1 MSDMPQ
7 EIALFQKVKNEAARK
22 RLNIKAA
29 FFWFTGDE
37 ALALSHMTI
46 AMYAAGYKPED
57 FAKAIRVN
65 LPIVDDL
72 PEEGVFDT
80 TFCDRY
86 QLGDDGMTFGLI
98 PGAAPITPAG
108 EKIVEGT
115 DTTIV
120 DGVDTIT
127 GEIVDKT
134 TFDSAENSG
143 NDGLDVDENDDEYT
157 RYPIV
162 QMPFRKQLLSQFT
175 SNALR
180 HHLTQTEHKEIV
192 GLEMDT
198 DNGYVQNLILAAES
212 VEGIKRLDMPFLWK
226 YTKAMRD
233 VFDPEKRHELSLMLH
248 FSKAWIE
255 TTHIDRGTLVK
266 EWIAGN
272 RISKVLPPNAPEKKE
287 ELPTVTAERYKRAV
301 AQSIYNLNVESC
313 IARMYPD
320 AEPGSITIE
329 QLKAAKNLIDSRD
342 DIQAK
347 VIKVISKINDIMD
360 YDVLSIFG
368 VTRAIDW
375 SDCLNIGPVVLRNQ
389 ARDWLTENGIY
400 SNGKKSKGY
409 SEWEEPHADRDNT
422 EPSREDVDK
431 MLAEQRGEFVEGI
444 SDPNDPKW
452 VKTEVDKPE
461 EKTEL
466 VTKVADGI
474 FDVSALMQNSATHGT
489 KKAAETT
496 TNVQMEETVSDEKQ
510 AGDEVQPGES
520 DLGTGEASNTGQQ
533 ADVNQ
538 NADSVSQNSDSV
550 NQTEPVLAQTEPEAQ
565 SDEPAVTYPTHFEPG
580 RYENLPNEVYHSANG
595 ISSTQL
601 KDVRISPMYYY
612 GRHIAKTIP
621 REQND
626 AMLRGTI
633 IHSYVLE
640 PEKFESEFA
649 VPEEVPAE
657 VVSTSGDLVSI
668 IKEYNAG
675 LPSLATPD
683 ELKAYIEE
691 LNKTLTPPLSLS
703 GSADETANLYM
714 SLPVDFQRIPDGTK
728 HTASAQK
735 ACIKEYNASLQPLLK
750 VSGTREQLLDQ
761 IATIDPEYA
770 EKERAKFIPYNVS
783 GTKEQ
788 LTEIVRAIRPD
799 VVTADDWHQRQE
811 EASQGKTMISLDM
824 YAQAKNIS
832 SALQAHPSASRLL
845 NHPSRQ
851 SEISYFGFDEETGL
865 EIRVRPDLEI
875 TLPHARIGGDL
886 KTTSLG
892 YVKQEDLKARLHR
905 EIISRG
911 YHLSAAM
918 YCDTAEL
925 DQFFWIFVNRDEGY
939 HWIAV
944 VEASP
949 DLLELGRKEY
959 RRALRTINDCTMSG
973 NWPAPITD
981 DYTDELN
988 DFDLRRL
995 ETLGAM

>member
-29 FFWFTGDE
+29 FFWCTSKKE
-37 ALALSHMTI
+37 SLALSRMAL
-46 AMYAAGYKPED
+46 AMDEAGFDDED
-57 FAKAIRVN
+57 FARPIRVN

-120 DGVDTIT
+120 DGVDTTT

-134 TFDSAENSG
+134 TFDTAGNSA
-143 NDGLDVDENDDEYT
+143 NDDLDIDENDDEDT

-162 QMPFRKQLLSQFT
+162 QMSFRKQLLAQFT
-175 SNALR
+175 SDALR
-180 HHLTQTEHKEIV
+180 YHLTQAEHKEVV

-212 VEGIKRLDMPFLWK
+212 VDNIKKLDMPFLWK
-226 YTKAMRD
+226 YTKAVRD
-233 VFDPEKRHELSLMLH
+233 VFDTEKRHELSLVLQ
-248 FSKAWIE
+248 FTKIWAE
-255 TTHIDRGTLVK
+255 TSHIDRGILVR
-266 EWIAGN
+266 EWAAGN
-272 RISKVLPPNAPEKKE
+272 RINGVQRTDSGTNADGGYVTDRGEGAHHTLDSLDLEIACATLPMDFNPHEIPGSILRRAKEIIAKKE
-287 ELPTVTAERYKRAV
+287 EPWK
-301 AQSIYNLNVESC
+301 S
-313 IARMYPD
+313 
-320 AEPGSITIE
+320 
-329 QLKAAKNLIDSRD
+329 
-342 DIQAK
+342 
-347 VIKVISKINDIMD
+347 
-360 YDVLSIFG
+360 
-368 VTRAIDW
+368 W
-375 SDCLNIGPVVLRNQ
+375 SFILRNIPGILGVNRF
-389 ARDWLTENGIY
+389 AIFNLLRIAPENIHENAVKHLEFVVATMTEEFNKAMELLPLRTVEQEL
-400 SNGKKSKGY
+400 SQ
-409 SEWEEPHADRDNT
+409 D
-422 EPSREDVDK
+422 DVGK
-431 MLAEQRGEFVEGI
+431 MLAAQRGEFVEGI

-452 VKTEVDKPE
+452 VKTEIGKPE
-461 EKTEL
+461 EKAEL

-496 TNVQMEETVSDEKQ
+496 SNVQVQETDSDEKQ
-510 AGDEVQPGES
+510 AGDALHTGES
-520 DLGTGEASNTGQQ
+520 DLGTGEESNTGQQ

-538 NADSVSQNSDSV
+538 NMDSVSQNSDSV
-550 NQTEPVLAQTEPEAQ
+550 NHIEQKSPEVVPEPQPVW
-565 SDEPAVTYPTHFEPG
+565 PTHFEPG

-649 VPEEVPAE
+649 VPAEVPAE

-761 IATIDPEYA
+761 IATINPEYA

-788 LTEIVRAIRPD
+788 LTEIVRTIRPD
-799 VVTADDWHQRQE
+799 VVTADDWHQQQE

-832 SALQAHPSASRLL
+832 AALQAHPSASRLL
-845 NHPSRQ
+845 THPSRQ
-851 SEISYFGFDEETGL
+851 SEVSYFGFDEETGL

-892 YVKQEDLKARLHR
+892 YVKQDELKARLHR
-905 EIISRG
+905 EIISRD

-973 NWPAPITD
+973 NWPAPITE

-995 ETLGAM
+995 EALGSL

>member
-1 MSDMPQ
+1 MS
-7 EIALFQKVKNEAARK
+7 
-22 RLNIKAA
+22 
-29 FFWFTGDE
+29 
-37 ALALSHMTI
+37 
-46 AMYAAGYKPED
+46 
-57 FAKAIRVN
+57 
-65 LPIVDDL
+65 
-72 PEEGVFDT
+72 
-80 TFCDRY
+80 
-86 QLGDDGMTFGLI
+86 
-98 PGAAPITPAG
+98 
-108 EKIVEGT
+108 
-115 DTTIV
+115 
-120 DGVDTIT
+120 
-127 GEIVDKT
+127 
-134 TFDSAENSG
+134 
-143 NDGLDVDENDDEYT
+143 
-157 RYPIV
+157 
-162 QMPFRKQLLSQFT
+162 FRKQLLAQFT
-175 SNALR
+175 SDALR
-180 HHLTQTEHKEIV
+180 YHLTQAEHKEVV

-212 VEGIKRLDMPFLWK
+212 VDKIKKLDMPFLWK
-226 YTKAMRD
+226 YTKAVRD
-233 VFDPEKRHELSLMLH
+233 VFDTEKRHELSLVLQ
-248 FSKAWIE
+248 FTKIWAE
-255 TTHIDRGTLVK
+255 TSHIDRGILVR
-266 EWIAGN
+266 EWAAGN
-272 RISKVLPPNAPEKKE
+272 RINGVQRTDSGTNADGGYVTDRGEGAHHTLDSLDLEIACATLPMDFNPHEIPGSILRRAKEIIAKKE
-287 ELPTVTAERYKRAV
+287 EPWK
-301 AQSIYNLNVESC
+301 S
-313 IARMYPD
+313 
-320 AEPGSITIE
+320 
-329 QLKAAKNLIDSRD
+329 
-342 DIQAK
+342 
-347 VIKVISKINDIMD
+347 
-360 YDVLSIFG
+360 
-368 VTRAIDW
+368 W
-375 SDCLNIGPVVLRNQ
+375 SFILRNIPGILGVNRF
-389 ARDWLTENGIY
+389 AIFNLLRIAPENIHENAVKHLEFVVATMTEEFNKAMELLPLRTVEQEL
-400 SNGKKSKGY
+400 SQ
-409 SEWEEPHADRDNT
+409 D
-422 EPSREDVDK
+422 DVRK
-431 MLAEQRGEFVEGI
+431 MLAAQRGEFVEGI

-452 VKTEVDKPE
+452 VKTDIIPQKSEPE
-461 EKTEL
+461 QVK
-466 VTKVADGI
+466 KVGDGI

-496 TNVQMEETVSDEKQ
+496 SNVQVQETDSNEKQ
-510 AGDEVQPGES
+510 AGDALHTGES
-520 DLGTGEASNTGQQ
+520 DLGTGEESNTGQQ

-538 NADSVSQNSDSV
+538 NTDSVSQNSDSV
-550 NQTEPVLAQTEPEAQ
+550 NHIEPKSPEVVPEPQ
-565 SDEPAVTYPTHFEPG
+565 PVWPTHFEPG

-683 ELKAYIEE
+683 DLKAYIEE

-728 HTASAQK
+728 HTASSQK

-799 VVTADDWHQRQE
+799 VVTADDWHQQQE

-832 SALQAHPSASRLL
+832 AALQAHPSASRLL
-845 NHPSRQ
+845 THPSRQ
-851 SEISYFGFDEETGL
+851 SEVSYFGFDEETGL

-892 YVKQEDLKARLHR
+892 YVKQDDLKARLHR
-905 EIISRG
+905 EIISRD

-973 NWPAPITD
+973 NWPAPITE

-995 ETLGAM
+995 EALGSL

>member
-29 FFWFTGDE
+29 FFWCTSKKE
-37 ALALSHMTI
+37 SLALSRMAL
-46 AMYAAGYKPED
+46 AMDEAGFDDED
-57 FAKAIRVN
+57 FARPIRVN

-80 TFCDRY
+80 AFCDRY
-86 QLGDDGMTFGLI
+86 QLGDDGMTFDLI

-120 DGVDTIT
+120 DGVDTTT

-134 TFDSAENSG
+134 TFDSVGNSA
-143 NDGLDVDENDDEYT
+143 NDELDIDENDDEDT

-162 QMPFRKQLLSQFT
+162 QMSFRKQLLAQFT
-175 SNALR
+175 SDALQY
-180 HHLTQTEHKEIV
+180 HLTQAEHKEVV

-212 VEGIKRLDMPFLWK
+212 VDKIKKLDMPFLWK
-226 YTKAMRD
+226 YTKAVRD
-233 VFDPEKRHELSLMLH
+233 VFDTNKRHELSLVLQ
-248 FSKAWIE
+248 FTKIWAE
-255 TTHIDRGTLVK
+255 TSHIDRGILVR
-266 EWIAGN
+266 EWAAGN
-272 RISKVLPPNAPEKKE
+272 RINGVQRTDSGTNADGGYVTDRGEGAHHTLDSLDLEIACATLPMDFNPHEIPGSILRRAKEIIAKKE
-287 ELPTVTAERYKRAV
+287 EPWK
-301 AQSIYNLNVESC
+301 S
-313 IARMYPD
+313 
-320 AEPGSITIE
+320 
-329 QLKAAKNLIDSRD
+329 
-342 DIQAK
+342 
-347 VIKVISKINDIMD
+347 
-360 YDVLSIFG
+360 
-368 VTRAIDW
+368 W
-375 SDCLNIGPVVLRNQ
+375 SFILRNIPGILGVNRF
-389 ARDWLTENGIY
+389 AIFNLLRIAPENIHENAVKHLEFVVATMTEEFNKAMELLPLRTVEQEL
-400 SNGKKSKGY
+400 SQ
-409 SEWEEPHADRDNT
+409 D
-422 EPSREDVDK
+422 DVGK
-431 MLAEQRGEFVEGI
+431 MLAAQRGEFVEGI
-444 SDPNDPKW
+444 SDPNNPKW
-452 VKTEVDKPE
+452 VKTEIGKPE
-461 EKTEL
+461 EKPEL
-466 VTKVADGI
+466 VTKVAEGI

-496 TNVQMEETVSDEKQ
+496 SNVQVQETDSNEKQ
-510 AGDEVQPGES
+510 AGDALHTGES
-520 DLGTGEASNTGQQ
+520 DLGTGEESNTGQQ

-538 NADSVSQNSDSV
+538 NTDSVSQNSDSV
-550 NQTEPVLAQTEPEAQ
+550 NHIEPKSSEVVPEPQ
-565 SDEPAVTYPTHFEPG
+565 PVWSTHFEPG

-640 PEKFESEFA
+640 PERFESEFA

-788 LTEIVRAIRPD
+788 LTEIVRAILPD
-799 VVTADDWHQRQE
+799 VVTADDWHQQQE

-832 SALQAHPSASRLL
+832 AALQAHPSASRLL
-845 NHPSRQ
+845 THPSRQ
-851 SEISYFGFDEETGL
+851 SEVSYFGFDEETGL

-892 YVKQEDLKARLHR
+892 YVKQDELKARLHR
-905 EIISRG
+905 EIISRD

-973 NWPAPITD
+973 NWPAPITE

-995 ETLGAM
+995 EALGSL

>member
-1 MSDMPQ
+1 MSELTPYFVHHRAKKQ
-7 EIALFQKVKNEAARK
+7 SGEPSAVFWESAKTEIRALRDADNALEDAGKDPANYFKPLVTNFPVVNE
-22 RLNIKAA
+22 
-29 FFWFTGDE
+29 
-37 ALALSHMTI
+37 
-46 AMYAAGYKPED
+46 
-57 FAKAIRVN
+57 
-65 LPIVDDL
+65 LPL
-72 PEEGVFDT
+72 EGGISF
-80 TFCDRY
+80 TFCNFY
-86 QLGDDGMTFGLI
+86 QLGDDGMTWSQI
-98 PGAAPITPAG
+98 PGVTLPAHPG
-108 EKIVEGT
+108 EKVVDGT

-120 DGVDTIT
+120 DGVDTST
-127 GEIVDKT
+127 GEILDKSQL
-134 TFDSAENSG
+134 DHSDDSG

-212 VEGIKRLDMPFLWK
+212 VEGIKKLDMPFLWK
-226 YTKAMRD
+226 YTKAMKD

-266 EWIAGN
+266 EWITGN
-272 RISKVLPPNAPEKKE
+272 RISKVLPPNTTEKASEKKE
-287 ELPTVTAERYKRAV
+287 ELPVVKAERYKRAV

-313 IARMYPD
+313 IARIYPD
-320 AEPGSITIE
+320 AEPDSITVE
-329 QLKAAKNLIDSRD
+329 QLKSAKELIDSRD

-347 VIKVISKINDIMD
+347 VIKVISQINDIMD
-360 YDVLSIFG
+360 YDALSIFG

-389 ARDWLTENGIY
+389 ARNWLAENGIY
-400 SNGKKSKGY
+400 SNGKKSNGY
-409 SEWEEPHADRDNT
+409 SEWDDDSRAARQST
-422 EPSREDVDK
+422 APSEDEVGK
-431 MLAEQRGEFVEGI
+431 QLAAQRGEFVEGI

-452 VKTEVDKPE
+452 VKTDIIPQKSEPE
-461 EKTEL
+461 QVK
-466 VTKVADGI
+466 KVGDGI
-474 FDVSALMQNSATHGT
+474 FDVSALMQNSVTHGT

-496 TNVQMEETVSDEKQ
+496 SNVQVQETNGDEKQ
-510 AGDEVQPGES
+510 TGDALHTGES
-520 DLGTGEASNTGQQ
+520 NLGTGEESNTGQQ

-538 NADSVSQNSDSV
+538 KTDSVSQNSDSV
-550 NQTEPVLAQTEPEAQ
+550 NHIEPKSPEVVPEPQ
-565 SDEPAVTYPTHFEPG
+565 PVWPTHFEPG

>member
-29 FFWFTGDE
+29 FFWCTSKKE
-37 ALALSHMTI
+37 SLALSRMAL
-46 AMYAAGYKPED
+46 AMDEAGFDDED
-57 FAKAIRVN
+57 FARPIRVN

-80 TFCDRY
+80 AFCDRY

-120 DGVDTIT
+120 DGVDTST

-134 TFDSAENSG
+134 TFDSVGNSA
-143 NDGLDVDENDDEYT
+143 NDDLDIDENDDEDT

-162 QMPFRKQLLSQFT
+162 QMSFRKQLLAQFT
-175 SNALR
+175 SDALR
-180 HHLTQTEHKEIV
+180 YHLTQAEHKEVV

-212 VEGIKRLDMPFLWK
+212 VDKIKKLDMPFLWK
-226 YTKAMRD
+226 YTKAVRD
-233 VFDPEKRHELSLMLH
+233 VFDTEKRHELSLVLQ
-248 FSKAWIE
+248 FTKIWAE
-255 TTHIDRGTLVK
+255 TSHIDRGILVR
-266 EWIAGN
+266 EWAAGN
-272 RISKVLPPNAPEKKE
+272 RINGVQRTDSGTNADGGYVTDRGEGAHHTLDSLDLEIACATLPMDFNPHEIPGSILRRAKEVIAKKE
-287 ELPTVTAERYKRAV
+287 EPWK
-301 AQSIYNLNVESC
+301 S
-313 IARMYPD
+313 
-320 AEPGSITIE
+320 
-329 QLKAAKNLIDSRD
+329 
-342 DIQAK
+342 
-347 VIKVISKINDIMD
+347 
-360 YDVLSIFG
+360 
-368 VTRAIDW
+368 W
-375 SDCLNIGPVVLRNQ
+375 SFILRNIPGILGVNRF
-389 ARDWLTENGIY
+389 AIFNLLRIAPENIHENAVKHLEFVVATMTEEFNKAMALVPLRTVEQEL
-400 SNGKKSKGY
+400 SQ
-409 SEWEEPHADRDNT
+409 D
-422 EPSREDVDK
+422 DVGK
-431 MLAEQRGEFVEGI
+431 MLAVQRGEFVEGI

-452 VKTEVDKPE
+452 VKTEIDKPE
-461 EKTEL
+461 EKAEL

-496 TNVQMEETVSDEKQ
+496 SNVQVQETNDDEKQ
-510 AGDEVQPGES
+510 TGDALHTGES
-520 DLGTGEASNTGQQ
+520 NLGTGEESNTGQQ
-533 ADVNQ
+533 ADVDQ
-538 NADSVSQNSDSV
+538 NTDYVNQNSDSV
-550 NQTEPVLAQTEPEAQ
+550 NHIEPKSPEVVPEPQ
-565 SDEPAVTYPTHFEPG
+565 PVWPTHFEPG

-683 ELKAYIEE
+683 DLKAYIEE

-799 VVTADDWHQRQE
+799 VVTADDWHQQQE

-832 SALQAHPSASRLL
+832 AALQAHPSASRLL
-845 NHPSRQ
+845 THPSRQ
-851 SEISYFGFDEETGL
+851 SEVSYFGFDEETGL

-892 YVKQEDLKARLHR
+892 YVKQDDLKARLHR
-905 EIISRG
+905 EIISRD

-973 NWPAPITD
+973 NWPAPITE

-995 ETLGAM
+995 EALGVM

>member
-29 FFWFTGDE
+29 FFWCTSKKE
-37 ALALSHMTI
+37 SLALSRMAL
-46 AMYAAGYKPED
+46 AMDEAGFDDED
-57 FAKAIRVN
+57 FARPIRVN

-143 NDGLDVDENDDEYT
+143 TDGLDIDENDDEDT

-162 QMPFRKQLLSQFT
+162 KMPFRKQLLAQFI
-175 SNALR
+175 SDALR
-180 HHLTQTEHKEIV
+180 YHLTQAEHKEVV

-212 VEGIKRLDMPFLWK
+212 VDKIKKLDMPFLWK
-226 YTKAMRD
+226 YTKAMKD
-233 VFDPEKRHELSLMLH
+233 VFDPEKRHELSLMLQ
-248 FSKAWIE
+248 FTKIWAE
-255 TTHIDRGTLVK
+255 TSHIDRGILVR
-266 EWIAGN
+266 EWAAGN
-272 RISKVLPPNAPEKKE
+272 RINGVQRTDSGTNADGGYVTDRGEGAHHTLDSLDLEIACATLPMDFNPHEIPGSILRRAKEIIAKKE
-287 ELPTVTAERYKRAV
+287 EPWK
-301 AQSIYNLNVESC
+301 S
-313 IARMYPD
+313 
-320 AEPGSITIE
+320 
-329 QLKAAKNLIDSRD
+329 
-342 DIQAK
+342 
-347 VIKVISKINDIMD
+347 
-360 YDVLSIFG
+360 
-368 VTRAIDW
+368 W
-375 SDCLNIGPVVLRNQ
+375 SFILRNIPGILGVNRF
-389 ARDWLTENGIY
+389 AIFNLLRIAPENIHENAVKHLEFVVSTMTEEFNRAMELLPLP
-400 SNGKKSKGY
+400 SAKP
-409 SEWEEPHADRDNT
+409 EV
-422 EPSREDVDK
+422 SREDVDK

-538 NADSVSQNSDSV
+538 RADSVSQNSDSV

-691 LNKTLTPPLSLS
+691 LNKNLTPPLSLS

-832 SALQAHPSASRLL
+832 AALQAHPSASRLL

-905 EIISRG
+905 EIISRD

>member
-29 FFWFTGDE
+29 FFWCTSKKE
-37 ALALSHMTI
+37 SLALSRMAL
-46 AMYAAGYKPED
+46 AMDEAGFDDED
-57 FAKAIRVN
+57 FARPIRVN
-65 LPIVDDL
+65 LPVVDDL
-72 PEEGVFDT
+72 PDEGVFDT

-86 QLGDDGMTFGLI
+86 QLGDDGMTFALI
-98 PGAAPITPAG
+98 PGAAPLAPAG

-115 DTTIV
+115 DTTVV
-120 DGVDTIT
+120 DGVDTQT
-127 GEIVDKT
+127 GEIVDHEALDASANEGETPDPDLRVDANDNDKT
-134 TFDSAENSG
+134 EYPVAEMT
-143 NDGLDVDENDDEYT
+143 LPRRV
-157 RYPIV
+157 
-162 QMPFRKQLLSQFT
+162 LSQYIHDKT
-175 SNALR
+175 AHHINHEERVQVIKLALDPDN
-180 HHLTQTEHKEIV
+180 HH
-192 GLEMDT
+192 
-198 DNGYVQNLILAAES
+198 VQNLLLAVRSSPELENFSTADLFKLTS
-212 VEGIKRLDMPFLWK
+212 AYK
-226 YTKAMRD
+226 T
-233 VFDPEKRHELSLMLH
+233 VFDKEKRHELSLVLQ
-248 FSKAWIE
+248 FTKIWCE
-255 TTHIDRGTLVK
+255 TPHIDRGILAR
-266 EWIAGN
+266 EWAAGN
-272 RISKVLPPNAPEKKE
+272 YITVVNRTPSGANAGGGNATDRKTPLTRTGLAYEIASGLLARKDE
-287 ELPTVTAERYKRAV
+287 FD
-301 AQSIYNLNVESC
+301 IYNPPFKVECAINAIMNDCDNLEFTATVKLFEEMPGGMDYSRACIIATVKTTPVDKYKEPDKHLEYLNRVLIETDH
-313 IARMYPD
+313 AHPD
-320 AEPGSITIE
+320 E
-329 QLKAAKNLIDSRD
+329 QLV
-342 DIQAK
+342 DIACGR
-347 VIKVISKINDIMD
+347 SSAPMPM
-360 YDVLSIFG
+360 
-368 VTRAIDW
+368 RM
-375 SDCLNIGPVVLRNQ
+375 
-389 ARDWLTENGIY
+389 TE
-400 SNGKKSKGY
+400 
-409 SEWEEPHADRDNT
+409 
-422 EPSREDVDK
+422 EPSREDIDK
-431 MLAEQRGEFVEGI
+431 ALAAWRGEFVEGV
-444 SDPNDPKW
+444 SDPEDPKW
-452 VKTEVDKPE
+452 VKEDLTKTASNED
-461 EKTEL
+461 EKTE
-466 VTKVADGI
+466 VETAD
-474 FDVSALMQNSATHGT
+474 DVQI
-489 KKAAETT
+489 
-496 TNVQMEETVSDEKQ
+496 QETVSDEEST
-510 AGDEVQPGES
+510 GDAVHTGES
-520 DLGTGEASNTGQQ
+520 DLGTGKEPNTGQQ

-538 NADSVSQNSDSV
+538 NTDSVSQNNDSV
-550 NQTEPVLAQTEPEAQ
+550 NHIEPKSPEVVPEPQ
-565 SDEPAVTYPTHFEPG
+565 PVWPTHFEPG
-580 RYENLPNEVYHSANG
+580 RYENLPNEVYHASNG

-612 GRHIAKTIP
+612 GRHVARMIP

-633 IHSYVLE
+633 IHSYALE

-657 VVSTSGDLVSI
+657 VISTSGDLVSI

-750 VSGTREQLLDQ
+750 VSGTREQLLEQ

-788 LTEIVRAIRPD
+788 LTEIVRTIRPD
-799 VVTADDWHQRQE
+799 VVTADDWHQQQE
-811 EASQGKTMISLDM
+811 EASQGKIMISLNM

-832 SALQAHPSASRLL
+832 AALQDHPSASRLL

-851 SEISYFGFDEETGL
+851 SEVSYFGFDEETGL

-892 YVKQEDLKARLHR
+892 YVKQDDLKARLHR
-905 EIISRG
+905 EIISRD

-973 NWPAPITD
+973 NWPAPITE

-995 ETLGAM
+995 EALGAM

>member
-1 MSDMPQ
+1 MSELTPYFVHHRAKKQSGEPSAVFWESAKTESRALRDADNALEDAGKDPTNYFKALVTNFPVVNELPQ
-7 EIALFQKVKNEAARK
+7 EGEISF
-22 RLNIKAA
+22 
-29 FFWFTGDE
+29 
-37 ALALSHMTI
+37 
-46 AMYAAGYKPED
+46 
-57 FAKAIRVN
+57 
-65 LPIVDDL
+65 
-72 PEEGVFDT
+72 
-80 TFCDRY
+80 TFCNFY
-86 QLGDDGMTFGLI
+86 QLGDDGMTWSQI
-98 PGAAPITPAG
+98 PGVPLPAHPG

-115 DTTIV
+115 DETIV
-120 DGVDTIT
+120 NGVDTST
-127 GEIVDKT
+127 GEIVEQSQLDHS
-134 TFDSAENSG
+134 DDSG

-162 QMPFRKQLLSQFT
+162 QMSFRKQLLSQFT
-175 SNALR
+175 SDALR

-192 GLEMDT
+192 ALEMDT

-226 YTKAMRD
+226 YTKAMKN

-287 ELPTVTAERYKRAV
+287 ELPAVTAERYKRAV
-301 AQSIYNLNVESC
+301 AQSLYNLNVESC
-313 IARMYPD
+313 IARIYPD

-329 QLKAAKNLIDSRD
+329 QLKSAKDLIDSRD

-347 VIKVISKINDIMD
+347 VIKVISHINDIMD
-360 YDVLSIFG
+360 YDALSIFG

-389 ARDWLTENGIY
+389 ARSWLSENGIY
-400 SNGKKSKGY
+400 SNGKKSNGY
-409 SEWEEPHADRDNT
+409 SEWEDEPRAARHSTALSDA
-422 EPSREDVDK
+422 EVGK
-431 MLAEQRGEFVEGI
+431 QLASQRGEYVEGI

-452 VKTEVDKPE
+452 VKTEIDKPE
-461 EKTEL
+461 VKAEL

-496 TNVQMEETVSDEKQ
+496 SNVQVQETDSNEKQ
-510 AGDEVQPGES
+510 AGDALHTGES
-520 DLGTGEASNTGQQ
+520 DLGTGEESNTGQQ
-533 ADVNQ
+533 TDVNQ
-538 NADSVSQNSDSV
+538 NTDSVSQNSDSV
-550 NQTEPVLAQTEPEAQ
+550 NHIEPKSPELVPEPQ
-565 SDEPAVTYPTHFEPG
+565 PVCPTHFEPG

-675 LPSLATPD
+675 LPALATPD

-735 ACIKEYNASLQPLLK
+735 ACIKEYNSSLQPLLK

-761 IATIDPEYA
+761 IATINPEYA
-770 EKERAKFIPYNVS
+770 EKERAKFIPYNIS

-799 VVTADDWHQRQE
+799 VVTADDWHQQQE

-824 YAQAKNIS
+824 YSQAKNIS
-832 SALQAHPSASRLL
+832 AALQAHPSTSRLL
-845 NHPSRQ
+845 THPSRQ
-851 SEISYFGFDEETGL
+851 SEVSYFGFDEETGL

-892 YVKQEDLKARLHR
+892 YVKQDDLKARLHR
-905 EIISRG
+905 EIISRD

-973 NWPAPITD
+973 NWPAPITE

-995 ETLGAM
+995 EALGAL

>member
-1 MSDMPQ
+1 MSELTPYFVHHRAKKQSGEPSAVFWESAKTENRALRDADNALEDAGKDPASYFKPLVTNFPVVNELPPEG
-7 EIALFQKVKNEAARK
+7 EISF
-22 RLNIKAA
+22 
-29 FFWFTGDE
+29 
-37 ALALSHMTI
+37 
-46 AMYAAGYKPED
+46 
-57 FAKAIRVN
+57 
-65 LPIVDDL
+65 
-72 PEEGVFDT
+72 
-80 TFCDRY
+80 TFCNFY
-86 QLGDDGMTFGLI
+86 QLGDDGMTWSQI
-98 PGAAPITPAG
+98 PGVTLPAHPG
-108 EKIVEGT
+108 EKVVEGT
-115 DTTIV
+115 DETIV
-120 DGVDTIT
+120 NGVDTST
-127 GEIVDKT
+127 GEIVDQSQL
-134 TFDSAENSG
+134 DHSDDSG

-162 QMPFRKQLLSQFT
+162 QMSFRKQLLSQFT
-175 SNALR
+175 SDALR

-212 VEGIKRLDMPFLWK
+212 VEGIKKLDMPFLWK
-226 YTKAMRD
+226 YTKAMKD

-272 RISKVLPPNAPEKKE
+272 RISKVLPPNAPEKAPEKKE
-287 ELPTVTAERYKRAV
+287 ELPAVTAERYKRAV
-301 AQSIYNLNVESC
+301 AQSLYNLNVESC
-313 IARMYPD
+313 IARIYPD

-329 QLKAAKNLIDSRD
+329 QLKSAKDLIDSRD

-347 VIKVISKINDIMD
+347 VIKVISHINDIMD
-360 YDVLSIFG
+360 YDALSIFG

-389 ARDWLTENGIY
+389 ARSWLAENGIY
-400 SNGKKSKGY
+400 SNGKKSNGY
-409 SEWEEPHADRDNT
+409 SEWDDDSRAARQST
-422 EPSREDVDK
+422 APSDDEVGK
-431 MLAEQRGEFVEGI
+431 QLAAQRGEFVVGI

-452 VKTEVDKPE
+452 VKTEIGKPE
-461 EKTEL
+461 EKPEL
-466 VTKVADGI
+466 VTKVAEGI

-496 TNVQMEETVSDEKQ
+496 SNVQVQETDSNEKQ
-510 AGDEVQPGES
+510 AGDALHTGES
-520 DLGTGEASNTGQQ
+520 DLGTGEESNTGQQ
-533 ADVNQ
+533 TDVNQ
-538 NADSVSQNSDSV
+538 NTDSVSQNSDSV
-550 NQTEPVLAQTEPEAQ
+550 NHIEPKSPELVPEPQ
-565 SDEPAVTYPTHFEPG
+565 PVWPTHFEPG

-640 PEKFESEFA
+640 PERFESEFA

-799 VVTADDWHQRQE
+799 VVTADDWHQQQE

-832 SALQAHPSASRLL
+832 AALQAHPSASRLL
-845 NHPSRQ
+845 THPSRQ

-892 YVKQEDLKARLHR
+892 YVKQDELKARLHR
-905 EIISRG
+905 EIISRD

-973 NWPAPITD
+973 NWPAPITE

-995 ETLGAM
+995 EALGSL

>member
-29 FFWFTGDE
+29 FFWCTSKKE
-37 ALALSHMTI
+37 SLALSRMAL
-46 AMYAAGYKPED
+46 AMDEAGFDDED
-57 FAKAIRVN
+57 FARPIRVN

-80 TFCDRY
+80 AFCDRY

-120 DGVDTIT
+120 DGVDTST

-134 TFDSAENSG
+134 TFDSVGNSA
-143 NDGLDVDENDDEYT
+143 NDDLDIDENDDEDT

-162 QMPFRKQLLSQFT
+162 QMSFRKQLLAQFT
-175 SNALR
+175 SDALR
-180 HHLTQTEHKEIV
+180 YHLTQAEHKEVV

-212 VEGIKRLDMPFLWK
+212 VDKIKKLDMPFLWK
-226 YTKAMRD
+226 YTKAVRD
-233 VFDPEKRHELSLMLH
+233 VFDTEKRHDLSLVLQ
-248 FSKAWIE
+248 FTKIWAE
-255 TTHIDRGTLVK
+255 TSHIDRGLLVK
-266 EWIAGN
+266 EWGKGN
-272 RISKVLPPNAPEKKE
+272 RVSEINRTPSGANAVGGNHTDRLTPLTVLGLEYE
-287 ELPTVTAERYKRAV
+287 ICLG
-301 AQSIYNLNVESC
+301 L
-313 IARMYPD
+313 IAREQEFDIYKIPLTVEFLANNMMNKMENKEFMATRELFVSMPGGRDYSRACIIATVKTTPEGLWEDHVKHREYLNRVMTETDHAHPD
-320 AEPGSITIE
+320 ELIVDIACGRSSMPMPMAPVKSGMSEPGQSE
-329 QLKAAKNLIDSRD
+329 KED
-342 DIQAK
+342 D
-347 VIKVISKINDIMD
+347 
-360 YDVLSIFG
+360 
-368 VTRAIDW
+368 
-375 SDCLNIGPVVLRNQ
+375 
-389 ARDWLTENGIY
+389 LT
-400 SNGKKSKGY
+400 
-409 SEWEEPHADRDNT
+409 
-422 EPSREDVDK
+422 
-431 MLAEQRGEFVEGI
+431 
-444 SDPNDPKW
+444 
-452 VKTEVDKPE
+452 
-461 EKTEL
+461 
-466 VTKVADGI
+466 
-474 FDVSALMQNSATHGT
+474 FDASALMQNSATHGA

-496 TNVQMEETVSDEKQ
+496 SNVQVQETDSNEKQ
-510 AGDEVQPGES
+510 AGDALHTGES
-520 DLGTGEASNTGQQ
+520 DLGTGEESNTGQQ

-538 NADSVSQNSDSV
+538 NTDSVNQNSDSV
-550 NQTEPVLAQTEPEAQ
+550 NHIEPKSPEVVPEPQ
-565 SDEPAVTYPTHFEPG
+565 PVWPPHFEPG

-683 ELKAYIEE
+683 DLKAYIEE

-799 VVTADDWHQRQE
+799 VVTADDWHQQQE

-832 SALQAHPSASRLL
+832 AALQAHPSASRLL
-845 NHPSRQ
+845 THPSRQ
-851 SEISYFGFDEETGL
+851 SEVSYFGFDEETGL

-892 YVKQEDLKARLHR
+892 YVKQDDLKARLHR
-905 EIISRG
+905 EIISRD

-973 NWPAPITD
+973 NWPAPITE

-995 ETLGAM
+995 EALDSL

>member
-29 FFWFTGDE
+29 FFWCTSKKE
-37 ALALSHMTI
+37 SLALSRMAL
-46 AMYAAGYKPED
+46 AMDEAGFDDED
-57 FAKAIRVN
+57 FARPIRVN

-80 TFCDRY
+80 AFCDRY

-98 PGAAPITPAG
+98 PGAAPVTPAG

-120 DGVDTIT
+120 DGVDTTT

-134 TFDSAENSG
+134 TFDSVGNSA
-143 NDGLDVDENDDEYT
+143 NDDLDIDENDDENT

-162 QMPFRKQLLSQFT
+162 QMSFRKQLLAHFT
-175 SNALR
+175 SDALR
-180 HHLTQTEHKEIV
+180 YHLTQAEHKEVV

-212 VEGIKRLDMPFLWK
+212 VDKIKKLDMPFLWK
-226 YTKAMRD
+226 YTKAVRD
-233 VFDPEKRHELSLMLH
+233 VFDTEKRHELSLVLQ
-248 FSKAWIE
+248 FTKIWAE
-255 TTHIDRGTLVK
+255 TSHIDRGILVR
-266 EWIAGN
+266 EWAAGN
-272 RISKVLPPNAPEKKE
+272 RINGVQRTDSGTNADGGYVTDRGEGAHHTLDSLDLEIACATLPMDFNPHEIPGSILRRAKEIIAKKE
-287 ELPTVTAERYKRAV
+287 EPWK
-301 AQSIYNLNVESC
+301 S
-313 IARMYPD
+313 
-320 AEPGSITIE
+320 
-329 QLKAAKNLIDSRD
+329 
-342 DIQAK
+342 
-347 VIKVISKINDIMD
+347 
-360 YDVLSIFG
+360 
-368 VTRAIDW
+368 W
-375 SDCLNIGPVVLRNQ
+375 SFILRNIPGILGVNRF
-389 ARDWLTENGIY
+389 AIFNLLRIAPENIHENAVKHLEFVVATMTEEFN
-400 SNGKKSKGY
+400 KSMELLPLRTVKQEL
-409 SEWEEPHADRDNT
+409 SQD
-422 EPSREDVDK
+422 DVGK
-431 MLAEQRGEFVEGI
+431 MLAVQRGEFVEGI

-452 VKTEVDKPE
+452 VKTEIDKPE
-461 EKTEL
+461 EKAEL

-474 FDVSALMQNSATHGT
+474 FDVSALMQNSATHGA
-489 KKAAETT
+489 KKTAETT
-496 TNVQMEETVSDEKQ
+496 SNVQVQETDSNEKQ
-510 AGDEVQPGES
+510 AGDALHTGES
-520 DLGTGEASNTGQQ
+520 DLGTGEESNTGQQ

-538 NADSVSQNSDSV
+538 NTDSVSQNSDSV
-550 NQTEPVLAQTEPEAQ
+550 NQIEPKSPEVLPEPQ
-565 SDEPAVTYPTHFEPG
+565 PVWPTYFEPG

-799 VVTADDWHQRQE
+799 VVTADDWHQQQE

-832 SALQAHPSASRLL
+832 AALQAHPSASRLL
-845 NHPSRQ
+845 THPSRQ
-851 SEISYFGFDEETGL
+851 SEVSYFGFDEETGL

-892 YVKQEDLKARLHR
+892 YVKQDELKARLHR
-905 EIISRG
+905 EIISRD

-973 NWPAPITD
+973 NWPAPITE

-995 ETLGAM
+995 EALGSL

>member
-1 MSDMPQ
+1 MSELTPYFVHHRAKKQSGEPSAVFWESAKTENRALRDADNALEDAGKDPASYFKPLVTNFPVVNELPPEG
-7 EIALFQKVKNEAARK
+7 EISF
-22 RLNIKAA
+22 
-29 FFWFTGDE
+29 
-37 ALALSHMTI
+37 
-46 AMYAAGYKPED
+46 
-57 FAKAIRVN
+57 
-65 LPIVDDL
+65 
-72 PEEGVFDT
+72 
-80 TFCDRY
+80 TFCNFY
-86 QLGDDGMTFGLI
+86 QLGDDGMTWSQI
-98 PGAAPITPAG
+98 PGVTLPAHPG
-108 EKIVEGT
+108 EKVVEGT
-115 DTTIV
+115 DETIV
-120 DGVDTIT
+120 NGVDTST
-127 GEIVDKT
+127 GEIVDQSQL
-134 TFDSAENSG
+134 DHSDDSG

-162 QMPFRKQLLSQFT
+162 QMSFRKQLLSQFT
-175 SNALR
+175 SDALR

-212 VEGIKRLDMPFLWK
+212 VEGIKKLDMPFLWK
-226 YTKAMRD
+226 YTKAMKD

-272 RISKVLPPNAPEKKE
+272 RISKVLPPNAPEKAPEKKE
-287 ELPTVTAERYKRAV
+287 ELPAVTAERYKRAV
-301 AQSIYNLNVESC
+301 AQSLYNLNVESC
-313 IARMYPD
+313 IARIYPD

-329 QLKAAKNLIDSRD
+329 QLKSAKDLIDSRD

-347 VIKVISKINDIMD
+347 VIKVISHINDIMD
-360 YDVLSIFG
+360 YDALSIFG

-375 SDCLNIGPVVLRNQ
+375 SDCLNIGPVILRNQ
-389 ARDWLTENGIY
+389 ARSWLAENGIY
-400 SNGKKSKGY
+400 SNGKKSNGY
-409 SEWEEPHADRDNT
+409 SEWDDDSRAARQST
-422 EPSREDVDK
+422 APSDDEVGK
-431 MLAEQRGEFVEGI
+431 QLAAQRGEFVEGI

-452 VKTEVDKPE
+452 VKTAIGKPE
-461 EKTEL
+461 EKPEL
-466 VTKVADGI
+466 VTKVAEGI

-496 TNVQMEETVSDEKQ
+496 SNVQVQETDSNEKQ
-510 AGDEVQPGES
+510 AGDALHTGES
-520 DLGTGEASNTGQQ
+520 DLGTGEESNTGQQ
-533 ADVNQ
+533 TDVNQ
-538 NADSVSQNSDSV
+538 NTDSVSQNSDSV
-550 NQTEPVLAQTEPEAQ
+550 NHIEPKSPELVPEPQ
-565 SDEPAVTYPTHFEPG
+565 PVWPTHFEPG

-640 PEKFESEFA
+640 PERFESEFA

-657 VVSTSGDLVSI
+657 VISTSGDLVSI

-799 VVTADDWHQRQE
+799 VVTADDWHQQQE

-832 SALQAHPSASRLL
+832 AALQAHPSASRLL
-845 NHPSRQ
+845 THPSRQ
-851 SEISYFGFDEETGL
+851 SEVSYFGFDEETGL

-892 YVKQEDLKARLHR
+892 YVKQDELKARLHR
-905 EIISRG
+905 EIISRD

-973 NWPAPITD
+973 NWPAPITE

-995 ETLGAM
+995 EALGAL

>member
-1 MSDMPQ
+1 MSELTPYFVHHRAKKQSGEPSAVFWESAKTENRALRDADNALEDAGKDPASYFKPLVTNFPVVNELPPEG
-7 EIALFQKVKNEAARK
+7 EISF
-22 RLNIKAA
+22 
-29 FFWFTGDE
+29 
-37 ALALSHMTI
+37 
-46 AMYAAGYKPED
+46 
-57 FAKAIRVN
+57 
-65 LPIVDDL
+65 
-72 PEEGVFDT
+72 
-80 TFCDRY
+80 TFCNFY
-86 QLGDDGMTFGLI
+86 QLGDDGMTWSQI
-98 PGAAPITPAG
+98 PGVTLPAHPG
-108 EKIVEGT
+108 EKVVEGT
-115 DTTIV
+115 DETIV
-120 DGVDTIT
+120 NGVDTST
-127 GEIVDKT
+127 GEIVDQSQL
-134 TFDSAENSG
+134 DHSDDSG

-162 QMPFRKQLLSQFT
+162 QMSFRKQLLSQFT
-175 SNALR
+175 SDALR

-212 VEGIKRLDMPFLWK
+212 VEGIKKLDMPFLWK
-226 YTKAMRD
+226 YTKAMKD

-272 RISKVLPPNAPEKKE
+272 RISKVLPPNAPEKAPEKKE
-287 ELPTVTAERYKRAV
+287 ELPAVTAERYKRAV
-301 AQSIYNLNVESC
+301 AQSLYNLNVESC
-313 IARMYPD
+313 IARIYPD

-329 QLKAAKNLIDSRD
+329 QLKSAKDLIDSRD

-347 VIKVISKINDIMD
+347 VIKVISHINDIMD
-360 YDVLSIFG
+360 YDALSIFG

-389 ARDWLTENGIY
+389 ARSWLAENGIY
-400 SNGKKSKGY
+400 SNGKKSNGY
-409 SEWEEPHADRDNT
+409 SEWDDDSRAARQST
-422 EPSREDVDK
+422 APSDDEVGK
-431 MLAEQRGEFVEGI
+431 QLAAQRGEFVEGI

-452 VKTEVDKPE
+452 VKTEIGKPE
-461 EKTEL
+461 EKPEL
-466 VTKVADGI
+466 VTKVAEGI

-496 TNVQMEETVSDEKQ
+496 SNVQVQETDSNEKQ
-510 AGDEVQPGES
+510 AGDALHTGES
-520 DLGTGEASNTGQQ
+520 DLGTGEESNTGQQ
-533 ADVNQ
+533 TDVNQ
-538 NADSVSQNSDSV
+538 NTDSVSQNSDSV
-550 NQTEPVLAQTEPEAQ
+550 NHIEPKSPELVPEPQ
-565 SDEPAVTYPTHFEPG
+565 PVWPTHFEPG

-640 PEKFESEFA
+640 PERFESEFA

-799 VVTADDWHQRQE
+799 VVTADDWHQQQE

-832 SALQAHPSASRLL
+832 AALQAHPSASRLL
-845 NHPSRQ
+845 THPSRQ
-851 SEISYFGFDEETGL
+851 SEVSYFGFDEETGL

-892 YVKQEDLKARLHR
+892 YVKQDELKARLHR
-905 EIISRG
+905 EIISRD

-973 NWPAPITD
+973 NWPAPITE

-995 ETLGAM
+995 EALGSL

>member
-1 MSDMPQ
+1 MSELTPYFVHHRAKKQSGEPSAVFWESAKTEIRALRDADNALEDAGKDPANYFKPLVTNFPVVNELPQ
-7 EIALFQKVKNEAARK
+7 EGEISF
-22 RLNIKAA
+22 
-29 FFWFTGDE
+29 
-37 ALALSHMTI
+37 
-46 AMYAAGYKPED
+46 
-57 FAKAIRVN
+57 
-65 LPIVDDL
+65 
-72 PEEGVFDT
+72 
-80 TFCDRY
+80 TFCNFY
-86 QLGDDGMTFGLI
+86 QLGDDGMTWSQI
-98 PGAAPITPAG
+98 PGVTLPAHPG
-108 EKIVEGT
+108 EKVVEGT
-115 DTTIV
+115 DETIV
-120 DGVDTIT
+120 NGVDTST
-127 GEIVDKT
+127 GEIVDQSQL
-134 TFDSAENSG
+134 DHSDDSG

-175 SNALR
+175 SDALR

-212 VEGIKRLDMPFLWK
+212 VEGIKKLDMPFLWK
-226 YTKAMRD
+226 YTKAMKD
-233 VFDPEKRHELSLMLH
+233 VFAPEKRHELSLMLH

-272 RISKVLPPNAPEKKE
+272 RISKVLPPNTPEKKE

-313 IARMYPD
+313 IARIYPD
-320 AEPGSITIE
+320 AEPGSITVE
-329 QLKAAKNLIDSRD
+329 QLKSAKELIDSRD

-347 VIKVISKINDIMD
+347 VIKVISQINDIMD
-360 YDVLSIFG
+360 YDALSIFG

-389 ARDWLTENGIY
+389 ARNWLAENGIY
-400 SNGKKSKGY
+400 SNGKKSNGY
-409 SEWEEPHADRDNT
+409 SEWEDDPRAARQYT
-422 EPSREDVDK
+422 APSDDEVGK
-431 MLAEQRGEFVEGI
+431 QLAAQRGEYIEGI

-452 VKTEVDKPE
+452 VKTEYGKPE
-461 EKTEL
+461 EKAEL
-466 VTKVADGI
+466 LTKVADGI

-496 TNVQMEETVSDEKQ
+496 SNVQVQETDSNEKQ
-510 AGDEVQPGES
+510 AGDALHTGES
-520 DLGTGEASNTGQQ
+520 NLGTGEESNTGQQ

-538 NADSVSQNSDSV
+538 NTDSVSQNSDSV
-550 NQTEPVLAQTEPEAQ
+550 NHIEPKSPEVVPEPQ
-565 SDEPAVTYPTHFEPG
+565 PVWPTHFEPG

-640 PEKFESEFA
+640 PEKFEREFA

-735 ACIKEYNASLQPLLK
+735 ACIKEYNASLLPLLK

-761 IATIDPEYA
+761 IATINPEYA

-799 VVTADDWHQRQE
+799 VVTADDWHQQQE

-832 SALQAHPSASRLL
+832 AALQAHPSASRLL
-845 NHPSRQ
+845 THPSRQ
-851 SEISYFGFDEETGL
+851 SEVSYFGFDEETGL

-892 YVKQEDLKARLHR
+892 YVKQDDLKARLHR
-905 EIISRG
+905 EIISRD

-973 NWPAPITD
+973 NWPAPITE

-995 ETLGAM
+995 EALGAL

>member
-1 MSDMPQ
+1 MSELTPYFVHHRAKKQSGEPSAVFWESAKTESRALRDADNALEDSGKDPANYFKPLVTNFPVVNELPQ
-7 EIALFQKVKNEAARK
+7 EGEISF
-22 RLNIKAA
+22 
-29 FFWFTGDE
+29 
-37 ALALSHMTI
+37 
-46 AMYAAGYKPED
+46 
-57 FAKAIRVN
+57 
-65 LPIVDDL
+65 
-72 PEEGVFDT
+72 
-80 TFCDRY
+80 TFCNFY
-86 QLGDDGMTFGLI
+86 QLGDDGMTWSQI
-98 PGAAPITPAG
+98 PGVTLPAHPG
-108 EKIVEGT
+108 EKVVEGT
-115 DTTIV
+115 DETIV
-120 DGVDTIT
+120 NGVDTST
-127 GEIVDKT
+127 GEIVDQSQLYHS
-134 TFDSAENSG
+134 DDSG
-143 NDGLDVDENDDEYT
+143 NDGLDIDENDDEYT

-162 QMPFRKQLLSQFT
+162 QMSFRKQLLSQFT
-175 SNALR
+175 SDALR

-198 DNGYVQNLILAAES
+198 DNGYVQNLVLAAES
-212 VEGIKRLDMPFLWK
+212 VEGIKKLDMPFLWK
-226 YTKAMRD
+226 YTKAMKD
-233 VFDPEKRHELSLMLH
+233 VFAPEKRHELSLMLH

-272 RISKVLPPNAPEKKE
+272 RISKVLPPNTTDKAPEKKE
-287 ELPTVTAERYKRAV
+287 ELSTVTAERYKRAV
-301 AQSIYNLNVESC
+301 SQSIYNLNVESC
-313 IARMYPD
+313 IARIYPD
-320 AEPGSITIE
+320 AEPGSITVE
-329 QLKAAKNLIDSRD
+329 QLKSAKELIDSRD

-347 VIKVISKINDIMD
+347 VIKVISQINDIMD
-360 YDVLSIFG
+360 YDAHSIFG

-389 ARDWLTENGIY
+389 ARNWLAENGIY
-400 SNGKKSKGY
+400 SNGKKSNGY
-409 SEWEEPHADRDNT
+409 SEWDDDSRAARQST
-422 EPSREDVDK
+422 APSDDEVGK
-431 MLAEQRGEFVEGI
+431 QLAVQRGEFVEGI

-452 VKTEVDKPE
+452 VKTEIGKPE
-461 EKTEL
+461 EKPEL
-466 VTKVADGI
+466 VTKVAEGI
-474 FDVSALMQNSATHGT
+474 FDVSALMQNSATHGA

-496 TNVQMEETVSDEKQ
+496 SNVQVQETDINEKQ
-510 AGDEVQPGES
+510 AGDALHTGES
-520 DLGTGEASNTGQQ
+520 DLGTGEESNTGQQ

-538 NADSVSQNSDSV
+538 NRDSVSQNSDSV
-550 NQTEPVLAQTEPEAQ
+550 NHIEPKSPEVVPEPQ
-565 SDEPAVTYPTHFEPG
+565 QVWPTHFEPG
-580 RYENLPNEVYHSANG
+580 RYENLPNEMYHSANG

-640 PEKFESEFA
+640 PERFESEFA

-799 VVTADDWHQRQE
+799 VVTADDWHQQQE

-832 SALQAHPSASRLL
+832 AALQAHPSASRLL
-845 NHPSRQ
+845 THPSRQ
-851 SEISYFGFDEETGL
+851 SEVSYFGFDEETGL

-892 YVKQEDLKARLHR
+892 YVKQDELKARLHR
-905 EIISRG
+905 EIISRD

-959 RRALRTINDCTMSG
+959 RRALRTINDCTVSG
-973 NWPAPITD
+973 NWPAPITE

-995 ETLGAM
+995 EALGAL

>member
-29 FFWFTGDE
+29 FFWCTSKKE
-37 ALALSHMTI
+37 SLALSRMAL
-46 AMYAAGYKPED
+46 AMDEAGFDDED
-57 FAKAIRVN
+57 FARPIRVN

-80 TFCDRY
+80 AFCDRY

-120 DGVDTIT
+120 DGVDTST

-134 TFDSAENSG
+134 TFDSVGNSA
-143 NDGLDVDENDDEYT
+143 NDDLDIDENDDEDT

-162 QMPFRKQLLSQFT
+162 QMSFRKQLLAQFT
-175 SNALR
+175 SDALR
-180 HHLTQTEHKEIV
+180 YHLTQAEHKEVV

-212 VEGIKRLDMPFLWK
+212 VDKIKKLDMPFLWK
-226 YTKAMRD
+226 YTKAVRD
-233 VFDPEKRHELSLMLH
+233 VFDTEKRHELSLVLQ
-248 FSKAWIE
+248 FTKIWAE
-255 TTHIDRGTLVK
+255 TSHIDRGILVR
-266 EWIAGN
+266 EWAAGN
-272 RISKVLPPNAPEKKE
+272 RINGVQRTDSGTNADGGYVTDRGEGAHHTLDSLDLEIACATLPMDFNPHEIPGSILRRAKEIIAKKE
-287 ELPTVTAERYKRAV
+287 EPWK
-301 AQSIYNLNVESC
+301 S
-313 IARMYPD
+313 
-320 AEPGSITIE
+320 
-329 QLKAAKNLIDSRD
+329 
-342 DIQAK
+342 
-347 VIKVISKINDIMD
+347 
-360 YDVLSIFG
+360 
-368 VTRAIDW
+368 W
-375 SDCLNIGPVVLRNQ
+375 SFILRNIPGILGVNRF
-389 ARDWLTENGIY
+389 AIFNLLRIAPENIHENAVKHLEFVVATMTEEFNKAMELLPLRTVEQEL
-400 SNGKKSKGY
+400 SQ
-409 SEWEEPHADRDNT
+409 D
-422 EPSREDVDK
+422 DVGK
-431 MLAEQRGEFVEGI
+431 MLAVQRGEFVEGI

-452 VKTEVDKPE
+452 VKTDIIPQKSEPE
-461 EKTEL
+461 QVK
-466 VTKVADGI
+466 KVGDGI
-474 FDVSALMQNSATHGT
+474 FDVSALMQNSVTHGT

-496 TNVQMEETVSDEKQ
+496 SNVQVQETNGDEKQ
-510 AGDEVQPGES
+510 TGDALHTGES
-520 DLGTGEASNTGQQ
+520 NLGTGEESNTGQQ

-538 NADSVSQNSDSV
+538 KTDSVSQNSDSV
-550 NQTEPVLAQTEPEAQ
+550 NHIEPKSPEVVPEPQ
-565 SDEPAVTYPTHFEPG
+565 PVWPTHFEPG

-799 VVTADDWHQRQE
+799 VVTADDWHQQQE

-832 SALQAHPSASRLL
+832 AALQAHPSASRLL
-845 NHPSRQ
+845 THPSRQ
-851 SEISYFGFDEETGL
+851 SEVSYFGFDEETGL

-892 YVKQEDLKARLHR
+892 YVKQDDLKARLHR
-905 EIISRG
+905 EIISRD

-973 NWPAPITD
+973 NWPAPITE

-995 ETLGAM
+995 EALGSL